1 MMFAVKIKDGPIGA
15 LRNNRWAAC
24 TAPSKANTLLT
35 GYLIRLLVTI
45 RKHAHAIFRDFLSS
59 KAVLT
64 STHNLCFGAKIRKID
79 IPLQTPVLLYKSEV
93 QGGKH
98 YTDMFS

>member
-1 MMFAVKIKDGPIGA
+1 MFADKINDGPIGA
-15 LRNNRWAAC
+15 LGCLYR
-24 TAPSKANTLLT
+24 SKHSLYATDWLS
-35 GYLIRLLVTI
+35 LIRLLVTL
-45 RKHAHAIFRDFLSS
+45 RKHAHAIYRDFLSS

-64 STHNLCFGAKIRKID
+64 STHNLCFGATIRKID

-98 YTDMFS
+98 YTDMVS